1 MWFPLRLQPWRAYS
15 KRLIA
20 AKPRFD
26 ENDRLGAQLFG
37 EEEWSKQQKEASDS
51 GEFQFHNRRG
61 RVPVESEQ
69 KIADRF
75 GPVLVPKH
83 EFLFGHHPVELALR
97 FVDASALA
105 SAGCKLYI
113 QDGSVEQKDGAVIK
127 QLARNL
133 KVPYEITSKMRLDE
147 ACKGESH
154 QGVVLDLPKQE
165 YLFLDSDQ
173 TLGSDVVVG
182 GRGIILCLD
191 EFHDAKAMGAVLR
204 SALFFNVAAVI
215 VSAKNSSQLD
225 PALCKASA
233 GASLVLNEQKRLFA
247 THNLVRTLHSQ
258 RRKGWRVVTVSPNS
272 PLKRQVLPQA
282 SLLSVNELAA
292 SGDNI
297 CLVVSDR
304 EGGDQV
310 RTLVAEQCE
319 LLQQPSPKSVQAL
332 PLTAR
337 EFPPHRASL
346 SVSNLVSAVLARL
359 NQVT

>member
-1 MWFPLRLQPWRAYS
+1 MWFALRPQPWRAYS
-15 KRLIA
+15 KQLIA

-26 ENDRLGAQLFG
+26 KNDRLGAQLFG
-37 EEEWSKQQKEASDS
+37 EEEWSKQQKEAASNS

-61 RVPVESEQ
+61 RLPVELDQ
-69 KIADRF
+69 KLADRF
-75 GPVLVPKH
+75 GPVMVPKH

-97 FVDASALA
+97 FVDGNILSN
-105 SAGCKLYI
+105 AGCKLYI
-113 QDGSVEQKDGAVIK
+113 QDGSEEQKDGAVIK

-165 YLFLDSDQ
+165 YSFLDSEQ
-173 TLGSDVVVG
+173 ALGSDVLG
-182 GRGIILCLD
+182 DGKGQIILCLD
-191 EFHDAKAMGAVLR
+191 EFQDPKTMGAVLR

-247 THNLVRTLHSQ
+247 THNIVRTLHSQ
-258 RRKGWRVVTVSPNS
+258 RRKGWRVVTVSPLS
-272 PLKRQVLPQA
+272 PNKRRAPPSPSGL
-282 SLLSVNELAA
+282 LLSVDELAT
-292 SGDNI
+292 SGENI

-310 RTLVAEQCE
+310 RSLVIEQCE
-319 LLQQPSPKSVQAL
+319 LLQQPS
-332 PLTAR
+332 
-337 EFPPHRASL
+337 
-346 SVSNLVSAVLARL
+346 
-359 NQVT
+359 